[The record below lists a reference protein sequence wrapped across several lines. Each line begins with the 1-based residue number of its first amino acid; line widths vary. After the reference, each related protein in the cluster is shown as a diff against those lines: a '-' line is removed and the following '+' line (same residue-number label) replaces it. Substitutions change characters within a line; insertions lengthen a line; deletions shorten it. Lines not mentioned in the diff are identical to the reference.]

1 MILIQETAQAHAVA
15 MLVIAE
21 RAEVITEA
29 RTWIGTRFH
38 HNAAVKGSG
47 VDCAR
52 LVAAVYTDCGVIS
65 APSIAYYG
73 ANWFDHE
80 TAERLELKVAECCV
94 RVDRAEPGDLALF
107 KFGNASA
114 HAAIVTGWP
123 HFIHADRGL
132 QRVVEDMADEHGPM
146 MRRLT
151 GFWSPRRWHEAA
163 T

>member
-21 RAEVITEA
+21 RAAVITEA

-65 APSIAYYG
+65 AQSIAYYDSQAPFRRGDADG
-73 ANWFDHE
+73 AE
-80 TAERLELKVAECCV
+80 S
-94 RVDRAEPGDLALF
+94 PGDAF
-107 KFGNASA
+107 D
-114 HAAIVTGWP
+114 
-123 HFIHADRGL
+123 ADL
-132 QRVVEDMADEHGPM
+132 
-146 MRRLT
+146 
-151 GFWSPRRWHEAA
+151 
-163 T
+163 